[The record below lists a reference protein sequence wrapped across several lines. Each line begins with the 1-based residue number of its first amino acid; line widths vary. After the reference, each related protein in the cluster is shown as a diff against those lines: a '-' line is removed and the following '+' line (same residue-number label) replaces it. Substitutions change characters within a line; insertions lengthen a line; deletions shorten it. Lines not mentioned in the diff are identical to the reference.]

1 MFVGDEHVAGGVGD
15 HEGRLGAHGYCLG
28 GYAACPEDGDF
39 AVFELDGFAE
49 VGGVDVADA
58 DGGGVAD
65 VDGRAVDCGEAGCYL
80 HGADDLLLCDRSHGD
95 DHWVR

>member
-1 MFVGDEHVAGGVGD
+1 MSVMNMWPGAWVIIRGD
-15 HEGRLGAHGYCLG
+15 GRSWLLPG

-39 AVFELDGFAE
+39 AVFEFDGFAE

-65 VDGRAVDCGEAGCYL
+65 VDWSAVDCGEAGCYL
-80 HGADDLLLCDRSHGD
+80 HGADDLLLRDWAHGD
-95 DHWVR
+95 DHGA